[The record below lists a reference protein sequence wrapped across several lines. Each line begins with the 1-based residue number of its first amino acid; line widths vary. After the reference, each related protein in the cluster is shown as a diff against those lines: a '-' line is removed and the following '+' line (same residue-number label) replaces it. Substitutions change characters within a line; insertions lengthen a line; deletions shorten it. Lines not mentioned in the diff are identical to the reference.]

1 MGVGIKNF
9 NPNGIVTRA
18 EFGTAFSRAL
28 NANDADKVAEMNKAD
43 PYYKEHLNFL
53 KEQGIMNDI
62 SNPNMLEVRGYV
74 MLMMMRSDSSYTP
87 TEGCS
92 AEELLKC
99 LTADDYDACVAAC
112 SNAQEEENLP
122 GYAKVTGKAEATQ
135 KVAMNA
141 VNKKIGTITLKAG
154 ENDTTVSSVVIG
166 HSGLGDATA
175 VSVQLFNNGVAATS
189 QKNISKS
196 SQQVTLKLSPAVVMK
211 ANSSMTFDVVAS
223 LSGASNETH
232 NFTVEAVNVANG
244 TADGTPVALGTLET
258 TSYVAGK
265 VTVDTL
271 V

>member
-1 MGVGIKNF
+1 MGVGIEKF
-9 NPNGIVTRA
+9 NPNGTVTRA

-112 SNAQEEENLP
+112 SDENTEEEQDPEEVKAGTLNVTMTSEEGGEFPSLVSSLP
-122 GYAKVTGKAEATQ
+122 VVTYTLKAADEDINVNAIVIEEGGYAK
-135 KVAMNA
+135 
-141 VNKKIGTITLKAG
+141 
-154 ENDTTVSSVVIG
+154 
-166 HSGLGDATA
+166 
-175 VSVQLFNNGVAATS
+175 
-189 QKNISKS
+189 
-196 SQQVTLKLSPAVVMK
+196 
-211 ANSSMTFDVVAS
+211 AN
-223 LSGASNETH
+223 
-232 NFTVEAVNVANG
+232 
-244 TADGTPVALGTLET
+244 TLEAAL
-258 TSYVAGK
+258 YI
-265 VTVDTL
+265 D
-271 V
+271 